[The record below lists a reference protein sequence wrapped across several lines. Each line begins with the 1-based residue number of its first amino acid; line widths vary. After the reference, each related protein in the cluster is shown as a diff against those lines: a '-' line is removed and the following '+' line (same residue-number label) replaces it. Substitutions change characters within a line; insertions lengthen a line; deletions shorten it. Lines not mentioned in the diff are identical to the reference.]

1 MLGGANHVIPSGF
14 CLSRIIF
21 YNPAIPSGLKLRN
34 ISNLGLSLLRS
45 PNASRPDFGAKSG
58 DFAVQAKVL

>member
-1 MLGGANHVIPSGF
+1 MLFGANHVIPSGF

-34 ISNLGLSLLRS
+34 ISKLSRVGLQ
-45 PNASRPDFGAKSG
+45 PAKTVLSKK
-58 DFAVQAKVL
+58 VRLQA

>member
-1 MLGGANHVIPSGF
+1 MLWGANHVICFDTVSESRTVNTPPSGF

-34 ISNLGLSLLRS
+34 IS
-45 PNASRPDFGAKSG
+45 K
-58 DFAVQAKVL
+58 